1 MKKTISMM
9 IAATAFSVSTGIA
22 SVESVDPFYRV
33 DRFADLEVLRYK
45 VPGFEKLTLQQKKL
59 LYYLSQAAI

>member
-45 VPGFEKLTLQQKKL
+45 VPGSKN
-59 LYYLSQAAI
+59 